1 MVNGGTPPEVHI
13 DAELVRSLLRAQ
25 RPDLAGLPVVPFANG
40 WDNEMFALGDDLLVR
55 LPRRSIAADLV
66 VNEQTWLP
74 VLSPHLPLGVP
85 APVHAGTPAGDYPWH
100 WSVVPRFAGGPA
112 ATAPQLAGT
121 EEATRLA
128 QFLRALHVPA
138 PQDAPQNPFRG
149 GTIESRTDSL
159 RVVKSEFPATKLGYD
174 YFAIEHIWFW
184 AEDGPQWDDEPVWLH
199 GDLHAGNI
207 IVDGGRISAIVDWG
221 DICSGDPA
229 CDLAVAW
236 MLFEEFDRNVFF
248 GEYGITSPSLYERAR
263 AWALLFGLIYW
274 RSSQDDALMS
284 RMARTVLDQV
294 LPRFT
299 ID

>member
-74 VLSPHLPLGVP
+74 VLSPHLPLDVP
-85 APVHAGTPAGDYPWH
+85 APVHAGTPAEGYPWH

-112 ATAPQLAGT
+112 AAAPQLAGT

-128 QFLRALHVPA
+128 HFLRALHVPA
-138 PQDAPQNPFRG
+138 PQDAPQNPYRGVPLFDVVDAFSSRRMQLFLDLADRGLDPEEIAGIFFRG
-149 GTIESRTDSL
+149 M
-159 RVVKSEFPATKLGYD
+159 
-174 YFAIEHIWFW
+174 
-184 AEDGPQWDDEPVWLH
+184 DGFRWMHAPVWLH

-207 IVDGGRISAIVDWG
+207 IVDGGRISAVVDWG
-221 DICSGDPA
+221 DICAGDPA
-229 CDLAVAW
+229 CDLSVAYS
-236 MLFEEFDRNVFF
+236 MFS
-248 GEYGITSPSLYERAR
+248 GEPRAAFLDAYGQDDLGLRGRAR
-263 AWALLFGLIYW
+263 AWAVHFGLAYLASGDGDPMITSLGW
-274 RSSQDDALMS
+274 RVLASAL
-284 RMARTVLDQV
+284 
-294 LPRFT
+294 LP
-299 ID
+299 

>member
-55 LPRRSIAADLV
+55 LPRRALAADLV

-74 VLSPHLPLGVP
+74 VLSPGLPLGVP
-85 APVHAGTPAGDYPWH
+85 APVHAGTPAEGYPWH
-100 WSVVPRFAGGPA
+100 WSVVPRFPGDR
-112 ATAPQLAGT
+112 ATDSSLLDSAT
-121 EEATRLA
+121 EARRLA
-128 QFLRALHVPA
+128 QFLRALHLPA
-138 PQDAPQNPFRG
+138 PTDAPKNPFRG

-184 AEDGPQWDDEPVWLH
+184 AEDGPQWRDNPVWLH
-199 GDLHAGNI
+199 GDLHSANV
-207 IVDGGRISAIVDWG
+207 IVDGGKINAVVDWG
-221 DICSGDPA
+221 DICAGDPA

-236 MLFEEFDRNVFF
+236 MLFDESDREVFF
-248 GEYGITSPSLYERAR
+248 REYGKATQDLFQRAR

-274 RSSQDDALMS
+274 RSSEGDDLMGRMS
-284 RMARTVLDQV
+284 RSVLDRV

-299 ID
+299 LD